1 MQFKQR
7 RELKRTKIEIIP
19 MIDTIFFLLVFFMLS
34 SLALTKLNG
43 LRVDLPKAKRAPRQ
57 APAELTITID
67 QNRALFVNKTP
78 VTDATLESVL
88 KQKAG
93 GAGAKLDNATVIINA
108 DTKVPHG
115 LVVRCIDQSRE
126 IGITHFAIA
135 TAGEAAPDQNQN
147 ASDAAIPDAAIP
159 DAAETSVANA
169 PVANASTANSAAPS
183 TP

>member
-43 LRVDLPKAKRAPRQ
+43 LPVNLPKANTAPKQ
-57 APAELTITID
+57 APSELTITID
-67 QNRALFVNKTP
+67 KNRQLYVNKEAATE
-78 VTDATLESVL
+78 ATLESLLV
-88 KQKAG
+88 QKAG
-93 GAGAKLDNATVIINA
+93 GAHADLSSATVIINA
-108 DTKVPHG
+108 DLSVPHG

-126 IGITHFAIA
+126 VGIVHFAIA
-135 TAGEAAPDQNQN
+135 TADPGAGSPVDAPAN
-147 ASDAAIPDAAIP
+147 PT
-159 DAAETSVANA
+159 TSA
-169 PVANASTANSAAPS
+169 TATTATNPTSAAPT